1 MTRKVYNVGGGR
13 HSEAALSALLSQL
26 LEGDVARGLNIE
38 PTGSAGL
45 SVRITAG
52 TGQIRV
58 SQFHSRVIQSDA
70 AETTTAVPAPT
81 SNPRRN
87 LVVAYIDPTVTPTT
101 SVVDNTNGVFKFAVI
116 QGAEAATP
124 QIPTNTAVTA
134 ALGTENWIPLGDF
147 RTNVGA
153 TSVVIAN
160 ITDQRRMILVTSDK
174 IDSATL
180 PQTVSVTRTIPA
192 PVSTGSYV
200 TMSSPTITVNVPKSG
215 KIRLEIGGYQSTP
228 SSANSGIWAVAVLS
242 GANSGN
248 TDSGYNFL
256 RIGST
261 QPASLN
267 NISGSRVLSG
277 LNPGLTTIQLGVRLA
292 GGGGG
297 TTNLDNAY
305 ISATPLMN

>member
-26 LEGDVARGLNIE
+26 LNGDVARGLNIE

-45 SVRITAG
+45 SVRIAAG

-58 SQFHSRVIQSDA
+58 SQFHSRIIQSDA

-87 LVVAYIDPTVTPTT
+87 LVVAYIDPAVTPTT

-153 TSVVIAN
+153 TSVVLAN
-160 ITDQRRMILVTSDK
+160 ITDQRRMILVTPDK
-174 IDSATL
+174 LDFATFAKV
-180 PQTVSVTRTIPA
+180 VSV
-192 PVSTGSYV
+192 
-200 TMSSPTITVNVPKSG
+200 SG
-215 KIRLEIGGYQSTP
+215 VK
-228 SSANSGIWAVAVLS
+228 AVATTFTTDVTLDVSSLRTGAIIVASLS
-242 GANSGN
+242 IWGWTETASQGFRGKLDTNLG
-248 TDSGYNFL
+248 TVFSGYGNRVSGDIHYAFTHAFEKTAGMTTVT
-256 RIGST
+256 ISSSCQVGSFN
-261 QPASLN
+261 A
-267 NISGSRVLSG
+267 SRVASIH
-277 LNPGLTTIQLGVRLA
+277 TV
-292 GGGGG
+292 
-297 TTNLDNAY
+297 
-305 ISATPLMN
+305 

>member
-26 LEGDVARGLNIE
+26 LNGDVARGLNIE

-45 SVRITAG
+45 SVRIAAG

-58 SQFHSRVIQSDA
+58 SQFHSRMIQSDA

-124 QIPTNTAVTA
+124 QIPTNTTVTA

-153 TSVVIAN
+153 TSVVLAN

-174 IDSATL
+174 IDFASFIPGADARGW
-180 PQTVSVTRTIPA
+180 SVTLNASRKKNYKKLFTGTINSNIPA
-192 PVSTGSYV
+192 NGSTNMLNGQQLPIGVASLSGHSLQITAGMRYSGGFSINQEASGS
-200 TMSSPTITVNVPKSG
+200 VNPELSTALTLSCWNGLATAAAPGNWSLNIEIEELKSG
-215 KIRLEIGGYQSTP
+215 S
-228 SSANSGIWAVAVLS
+228 
-242 GANSGN
+242 
-248 TDSGYNFL
+248 
-256 RIGST
+256 
-261 QPASLN
+261 
-267 NISGSRVLSG
+267 
-277 LNPGLTTIQLGVRLA
+277 
-292 GGGGG
+292 
-297 TTNLDNAY
+297 
-305 ISATPLMN
+305 

>member
-45 SVRITAG
+45 SVRIAAG

-58 SQFHSRVIQSDA
+58 SQFHSRVIQSDV

-87 LVVAYIDPTVTPTT
+87 LVVAYIDPAVTPTT
-101 SVVDNTNGVFKFAVI
+101 SVVDNINGVFKFAVI

-124 QIPTNTAVTA
+124 QIPTNTTVTA

-153 TSVVIAN
+153 TSVVLAN

-174 IDSATL
+174 IDSASFPGITTQANTGSAGGTMTL
-180 PQTVSVTRTIPA
+180 ISIGNLRIAYGASAIKSSGASTHDPKVYTVIFPSGFFSNPPAVMTVPGGPLVGVATQSSTINTVSSTTLSYYQYTTA
-192 PVSTGSYV
+192 GTGSAV
-200 TMSSPTITVNVPKSG
+200 VQW
-215 KIRLEIGGYQSTP
+215 LAIG
-228 SSANSGIWAVAVLS
+228 
-242 GANSGN
+242 
-248 TDSGYNFL
+248 F
-256 RIGST
+256 
-261 QPASLN
+261 
-267 NISGSRVLSG
+267 
-277 LNPGLTTIQLGVRLA
+277 
-292 GGGGG
+292 
-297 TTNLDNAY
+297 
-305 ISATPLMN
+305 

>member
-58 SQFHSRVIQSDA
+58 SQFHSRIIQSDA

-87 LVVAYIDPTVTPTT
+87 LVVAYIDPAVTPTT

-153 TSVVIAN
+153 TSVVLAN

-174 IDSATL
+174 IDFTSFLSFKA
-180 PQTVSVTRTIPA
+180 TRTTTNSAPGGTWYSYNPTTADWNIGSAFNTSSAVFTA
-192 PVSTGSYV
+192 PVAGIYRFDASIFLGAGS
-200 TMSSPTITVNVPKSG
+200 SNWG
-215 KIRLEIGGYQSTP
+215 ALRLNI
-228 SSANSGIWAVAVLS
+228 NSGSKLLDLISLQMTRVLTVQ
-242 GANSGN
+242 GGTEVKLNAGD
-248 TDSGYNFL
+248 TVKVEGYTATTVDVNN
-256 RIGST
+256 
-261 QPASLN
+261 PASWF
-267 NISGSRVLSG
+267 SGRL
-277 LNPGLTTIQLGVRLA
+277 IQL
-292 GGGGG
+292 
-297 TTNLDNAY
+297 
-305 ISATPLMN
+305 S

>member
-45 SVRITAG
+45 SVRIAAG

-58 SQFHSRVIQSDA
+58 SQFHSRMIQSDA

-87 LVVAYIDPTVTPTT
+87 LVVAYIDPAVTPTT

-153 TSVVIAN
+153 TSVVLAN

-174 IDSATL
+174 IDYATL
-180 PQTVSVTRTIPA
+180 NFGNYSTTEKDTGFKYTDGKTIFKRTFTGTISAAASTRAETVLMASG
-192 PVSTGSYV
+192 VSTILTAAGYITDPGGAHVLVGQDWHGPTGSSYIKSYV
-200 TMSSPTITVNVPKSG
+200 QKNASG
-215 KIRLEIGGYQSTP
+215 AAAIYSWS
-228 SSANSGIWAVAVLS
+228 SSART
-242 GANSGN
+242 N
-248 TDSGYNFL
+248 TPFEVSITY
-256 RIGST
+256 T
-261 QPASLN
+261 KA
-267 NISGSRVLSG
+267 
-277 LNPGLTTIQLGVRLA
+277 
-292 GGGGG
+292 
-297 TTNLDNAY
+297 
-305 ISATPLMN
+305 

>member
-26 LEGDVARGLNIE
+26 LNGDVARGLNIE

-45 SVRITAG
+45 SVRIAAG

-87 LVVAYIDPTVTPTT
+87 LVVAYIDPAVTPTT
-101 SVVDNTNGVFKFAVI
+101 SVVDNINGVFKFAVI

-124 QIPTNTAVTA
+124 QIPTNTTVTA

-153 TSVVIAN
+153 TSVVLAN
-160 ITDQRRMILVTSDK
+160 ITDQRRMILVTADK
-174 IDSATL
+174 LYFATFGSQIVTNSSSVNVSL
-180 PQTVSVTRTIPA
+180 QSSSPATVASLTVG
-192 PVSTGSYV
+192 VSGSYLITGNLLWSV
-200 TMSSPTITVNVPKSG
+200 GPSAIDYEWKLRIDVNGVPVFYPTINAMRSH
-215 KIRLEIGGYQSTP
+215 GG
-228 SSANSGIWAVAVLS
+228 A
-242 GANSGN
+242 GN
-248 TDSGYNFL
+248 
-256 RIGST
+256 RVGSFI
-261 QPASLN
+261 QSLN
-267 NISGSRVLSG
+267 TGDVVTLRVTS
-277 LNPGLTTIQLGVRLA
+277 
-292 GGGGG
+292 GGGP
-297 TTNLDNAY
+297 
-305 ISATPLMN
+305 ATDGVIAAGSSSLSIVRV

>member
-26 LEGDVARGLNIE
+26 LDGDVARGLNIE

-58 SQFHSRVIQSDA
+58 SQFHSRIIQSDA

-87 LVVAYIDPTVTPTT
+87 LVVAYIDPAVTPTT

-153 TSVVIAN
+153 TSVVLAN

-174 IDSATL
+174 IDSTTL
-180 PQTVSVTRTIPA
+180 PTTTDANGWDINDFGAYYIYKKSFSFSGISVPSGAGSGATAVNINL
-192 PVSTGSYV
+192 PVGVTATDKDVLGESVRCPTAEVTFQRLDDIGGGTKRLFAINLTGTARNVTGSY
-200 TMSSPTITVNVPKSG
+200 N
-215 KIRLEIGGYQSTP
+215 
-228 SSANSGIWAVAVLS
+228 LS
-242 GANSGN
+242 
-248 TDSGYNFL
+248 L
-256 RIGST
+256 LKRK
-261 QPASLN
+261 
-267 NISGSRVLSG
+267 
-277 LNPGLTTIQLGVRLA
+277 
-292 GGGGG
+292 
-297 TTNLDNAY
+297 
-305 ISATPLMN
+305 

>member
-45 SVRITAG
+45 SVRIAAG

-58 SQFHSRVIQSDA
+58 SQFHSRVIQSDV

-87 LVVAYIDPTVTPTT
+87 LVVAYIDPAVTPTT
-101 SVVDNTNGVFKFAVI
+101 SVIDNTNGVFKFAVI

-153 TSVVIAN
+153 TSVVLAN
-160 ITDQRRMILVTSDK
+160 ITDRRRMILVTSDK
-174 IDSATL
+174 IDFATL
-180 PQTVSVTRTIPA
+180 NFGNYSTTEADTGFKWIDGKAIYKRTF
-192 PVSTGSYV
+192 TG
-200 TMSSPTITVNVPKSG
+200 TIT
-215 KIRLEIGGYQSTP
+215 
-228 SSANSGIWAVAVLS
+228 AAA
-242 GANSGN
+242 
-248 TDSGYNFL
+248 
-256 RIGST
+256 
-261 QPASLN
+261 
-267 NISGSRVLSG
+267 G
-277 LNPGLTTIQLGVRLA
+277 LNTNTVIATIPGLTNVIRQDGYFYIGVGTVNQVIPSADKNERWAGVSRSGLDVRLA
-292 GGGGG
+292 
-297 TTNLDNAY
+297 TQTDQSRSNAPY
-305 ISATPLMN
+305 AVTIWYTK

>member
-26 LEGDVARGLNIE
+26 LNGDVARGLNIE

-87 LVVAYIDPTVTPTT
+87 LVVAYIDPAVTPTT

-124 QIPTNTAVTA
+124 QIPTNTTVTA

-153 TSVVIAN
+153 TSVVLAN

-174 IDSATL
+174 LDFASFRLAYVEKTSSATSTSSTPVQISGL
-180 PQTVSVTRTIPA
+180 TTGSITIPA
-192 PVSTGSYV
+192 GVTNVKVTLYAGQLYSSVANNATKVTLWSGTVGSGTQYV
-200 TMSSPTITVNVPKSG
+200 EVRG
-215 KIRLEIGGYQSTP
+215 FH
-228 SSANSGIWAVAVLS
+228 A
-242 GANSGN
+242 GASGN
-248 TDSGYNFL
+248 GTPVAMAIVPVTPG
-256 RIGST
+256 GSIT
-261 QPASLN
+261 FN
-267 NISGSRVLSG
+267 
-277 LNPGLTTIQLGVRLA
+277 
-292 GGGGG
+292 GGIAQEGGG
-297 TTNLDNAY
+297 TATAAMSSTNKGFILVEA
-305 ISATPLMN
+305 I